1 MVSGQSFGSSLVSLA
16 CISSMCSVQ
25 CFPGGH
31 SLCSAFGSF
40 FYPHPSPLYSSTVE
54 SVSQVPGAIGM
65 GAHGWRARVCQPW
78 GRNSVQGLAV
88 PKVEAP
94 GHPGH
99 PPPLSNAVVKILIC
113 TDAGKGDN
121 DNDDNDG
128 NDKNSKDENDKL

>member
-1 MVSGQSFGSSLVSLA
+1 M
-16 CISSMCSVQ
+16 
-25 CFPGGH
+25 
-31 SLCSAFGSF
+31 
-40 FYPHPSPLYSSTVE
+40 
-54 SVSQVPGAIGM
+54 
-65 GAHGWRARVCQPW
+65 
-78 GRNSVQGLAV
+78 

-99 PPPLSNAVVKILIC
+99 PPPLSNAVVKMILIC